1 MKHIK
6 NCRVKKRKQKIIET
20 LAISSISLTSPI
32 GLSTYFSNRSL
43 DRVVV
48 DLRQDIFD
56 HGQLYVA
63 LSRIRKGTDLAS
75 VLEWRGGIVSWN
87 GVVDIGS

>member
-32 GLSTYFSNRSL
+32 GGAPMM
-43 DRVVV
+43 RVN
-48 DLRQDIFD
+48 
-56 HGQLYVA
+56 GQLYSTM
-63 LSRIRKGTDLAS
+63 SRRSEHCWFFVDGTFDPYYKNLTK
-75 VLEWRGGIVSWN
+75 
-87 GVVDIGS
+87 